1 MMKNLKRF
9 LAATLVMTALFA
21 TSVLAQSPRE
31 ILSQANANSADITV
45 FGMSGHIAMNI
56 SVDDAL
62 MQLNMDL
69 DMLFDMDIEADTMTM
84 YIRMPMSISVEDPA
98 TGEAFDESV
107 NMVMFMDETGM
118 FTYVEGIGWFTDPS
132 MDMAAGMGMGNFNEM
147 MQWSLELDEMMLD
160 MMELEFAAVQ
170 PEGYYV
176 IESVMDMDDLMDVIG
191 TIFTS
196 DFFLDIMA
204 FTPEADMSEL
214 TALLDDIDIGFEMIS
229 RTYIDVET
237 VNIQRYAIDI
247 TFAMDLDLGILGNL
261 NMSGDMVMV
270 LDVDLEPTIA
280 WPVIDEVISLADIIG
295 DTDELFFNVP
305 VTMDAIELTFGE
317 EDLEERAAWTISDGP
332 NSVLINLVADY
343 DANFN
348 IWIVNHGDADISV
361 MLASVF
367 NVVIQPGQSFVIQIP
382 AGDVGAILIDGGT
395 SSIEVETGF
404 RLTNYPLS

>member
-1 MMKNLKRF
+1 MKNLKRF